1 MWGVT
6 SVAAL
11 CGVYLLRVVVRSRLY
26 TLLKS
31 TLHNV
36 AAVNMPDDYHIP
48 TATFLFRFWQPFA
61 AIALISILPF
71 VWIYATFNFSIK
83 AFLSVLVAVV
93 SLGLICYWILKFR
106 KHLKYQCQV

>member
-11 CGVYLLRVVVRSRLY
+11 CGVYLLRVVVHLY

-31 TLHNV
+31 TLHNA

-48 TATFLFRFWQPFA
+48 TATFLIRFLIRFWQPFA
-61 AIALISILPF
+61 AIALISVLPF

-83 AFLSVLVAVV
+83 AFLSILFTVV
-93 SLGLICYWILKFR
+93 SLGLICYWIPKFR
-106 KHLKYQCQV
+106 KHLKYQ